1 MDTLEFILKGKGSN
15 LVVDFR
21 EPIIIPVGYEAKL
34 GLKGFVCYNN
44 IPNITWNENNTIRL
58 KAPGKN
64 YEMCRLPTGAYE
76 LSYICTHMCEFIE
89 TLYPD
94 LKDVDENFVLLGDEA
109 TSKTEIIFKDN
120 YGIDFNTENSIHEV
134 LGFEKDQKFEG
145 KGRYVSKN
153 IVNITNVT
161 QLIFCCNVIEASY
174 INEILV
180 PFIFNCAINVPPG
193 FRMTRELTRITY
205 KKLNTR
211 QICSIRVWIVDEFGK
226 AVDLREDTL
235 IVTLS
240 LKFIKKDD

>member
-1 MDTLEFILKGKGSN
+1 MDTLEFILKGEGSD

-21 EPIIIPVGYEAKL
+21 EPITIPAGYEAKL

-44 IPNITWNENNTIRL
+44 IPNITWDRNNSVLL
-58 KAPGKN
+58 KAPGKT
-64 YEMCRLPTGAYE
+64 YEICKLSTGAYE
-76 LSYICTHMCEFIE
+76 LSYIYTHMRKFIE
-89 TLYPD
+89 TLYPN
-94 LKDVDENFVLLGDEA
+94 LKDVNENFVLLGDEA
-109 TSKTEIIFKDN
+109 TSKAEIIFKDN

-134 LGFEKDQKFEG
+134 LGFEKDNKFEG

-161 QLIFCCNVIEASY
+161 QLIFCCNIIEASY
-174 INEILV
+174 INEIQV

-193 FRMTRELTRITY
+193 FRMTRELAKITY

-211 QICSIRVWIVDEFGK
+211 QICSIRVWILDEYGR
-226 AVDLREDTL
+226 AVNLRQDTL

-240 LKFIKKDD
+240 LKFIKNDD